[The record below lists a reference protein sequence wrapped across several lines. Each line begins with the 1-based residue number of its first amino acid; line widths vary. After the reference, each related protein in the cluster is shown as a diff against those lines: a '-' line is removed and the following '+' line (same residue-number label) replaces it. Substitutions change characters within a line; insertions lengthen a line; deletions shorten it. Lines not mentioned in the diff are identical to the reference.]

1 MYQLSVEDKFA
12 AAHQLVS
19 YQGPCE
25 NLHGHTWKIRL
36 KVKGAK
42 LNDTGMLVDFQDL
55 KKILKQ
61 IRDQFDHQF
70 LNNIL
75 KFSPTSE
82 NLAKYIFEQAAKQLP
97 ANIQLAEATVWESD
111 TTSATYS
118 ND

>member
-1 MYQLSVEDKFA
+1 MYELNVEDKFA

-25 NLHGHTWKIRL
+25 NLHGHTWKIKL
-36 KVKGAK
+36 KVKGNK
-42 LNDTGMLVDFQDL
+42 LNETGMLMDFQDL
-55 KKILKQ
+55 KKILKK
-61 IRDQFDHQF
+61 IRDRFDHQF
-70 LNNIL
+70 LNDIL

-97 ANIQLAEATVWESD
+97 RHIQLAEVTVWESD
-111 TTSATYS
+111 ITSATYY